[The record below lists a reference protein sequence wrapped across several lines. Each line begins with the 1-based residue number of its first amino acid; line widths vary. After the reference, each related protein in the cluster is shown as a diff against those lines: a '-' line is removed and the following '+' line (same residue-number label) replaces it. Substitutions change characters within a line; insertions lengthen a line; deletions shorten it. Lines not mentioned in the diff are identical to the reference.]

1 VCIRMCLCDFMC
13 LGMCV
18 GLCVRACVR
27 TCTRVRTSVSLRA
40 HARAFVCVNVPS
52 HFPLPQHASSS
63 ATESETF
70 VADPQFLT
78 AIPPSTPD

>member
-1 VCIRMCLCDFMC
+1 
-13 LGMCV
+13 
-18 GLCVRACVR
+18 
-27 TCTRVRTSVSLRA
+27 VRTSVSLRA